1 MFVYCYLSYLVL
13 MAINDILK
21 KMESCDIIVK
31 NLRVRIWKCVNRTL
45 SDDLNLF
52 DIIFG
57 VGHRLDV
64 SKDAGNI
71 KTILC
76 LALLK

>member
-1 MFVYCYLSYLVL
+1 
-13 MAINDILK
+13 
-21 KMESCDIIVK
+21 
-31 NLRVRIWKCVNRTL
+31 VNRTL

-52 DIIFG
+52 DIIFD

-71 KTILC
+71 KTIFC
-76 LALLK
+76 LALLE